1 VAAGT
6 STSAPS
12 DDVLAAALEAA
23 AVPVAVLDRTGRPT
37 WFNAAVCDLTGY
49 TREELAGMT
58 MTQRVAP
65 EDRADTAALVERLVR
80 GDIPGGHITVH
91 WLRRDGARV
100 RVEWRFS
107 LLRDHDGAINH
118 IVAAGLDVTER
129 DALHSTREAAEE
141 RFRLSFDGAPV
152 GMWLT
157 RADEDHRGVILSVN
171 QAMCRLLGYAE
182 QDLIGRAMWDV
193 THPGDAARER
203 RWVSAWLADGAEGV
217 FPYEKRFLTTAGE
230 TVWAAVH
237 LSLISR
243 EPGSRVFLSHV
254 VDISDRKRAGQA
266 ALAERV
272 DPLTGLLT
280 EPTFLRDLRVTLAE
294 DRPLS
299 VVRLQLLPAA
309 DVQAVH
315 GSAAADELV
324 QRGATALAEALPED
338 ARLARTGPHEFAAF
352 LKATGRESLVLAE
365 GRLTRLPGEPSGG
378 SPGAVALSFAAG
390 VAACDPGQQA
400 EADALY
406 GSAGAAL
413 EDAVRTGAGVALSG
427 RDARE
432 RALKR
437 LRWERRLREGL
448 DEAGFV
454 VHGQPVCRLDTGEVR
469 FTELTLRLRDDAG
482 KLVFPSV
489 FLPVAESSGLIVDID
504 RWLLR
509 RAIDLLREHP
519 ARRFAVRLSPATV
532 LDRGAGDAA
541 VAILA
546 EDPDAAKRLIVEIV
560 GAEAPLGMRSTVHRI
575 RACGPQILLLNFGLA
590 FGSLHHAR
598 TLPIT
603 AIKVHGS
610 FVRGIERDEAD
621 RLVIA
626 ALAQM
631 SRALGVATI
640 AETVESETLAEA
652 LREAGIDYGQGFF
665 FGRPEPVA

>member
-1 VAAGT
+1 VPAGT
-6 STSAPS
+6 SISAPS

-49 TREELAGMT
+49 TREELAGMP

-65 EDRADTAALVERLVR
+65 EDRADTAALVERLAR
-80 GDIPGGHITVH
+80 GDVPGGHITVH
-91 WLRRDGARV
+91 WLRRDGARI

-107 LLRDHDGAINH
+107 ALRDHDGAITH

-129 DALHSTREAAEE
+129 DALQSAHDAAEA

-171 QAMCRLLGYAE
+171 QAMCRLLGRAE
-182 QDLIGRAMWDV
+182 EELIGRAMWDV
-193 THPGDAARER
+193 THPDDAARER
-203 RWVSAWLADGAEGV
+203 RWVSTWLADGAAGV
-217 FPYEKRFLTTAGE
+217 FPYEKRFLTASGE

-254 VDISDRKRAGQA
+254 LDISDRKRAGQT
-266 ALAERV
+266 ALAESV

-280 EPTFLRDLRVTLAE
+280 ETAFLRDLRVTLAE

-315 GSAAADELV
+315 GHAAADELV
-324 QRGATALAEALPED
+324 QRAATGLAAALPED
-338 ARLARTGPHEFAAF
+338 ARLARTGPHEFATF
-352 LKATGRESLVLAE
+352 LKATGQESLEVA
-365 GRLTRLPGEPSGG
+365 GRRLTHLPDEPSAG
-378 SPGAVALSFAAG
+378 SPSAVAVSFAAG
-390 VAACDPGQQA
+390 VAACDPGQEA

-413 EDAVRTGAGVALSG
+413 EDAVRTGTGAALSG
-427 RDARE
+427 REARE

-454 VHGQPVCRLDTGEVR
+454 LHGQPVCRLDTGEVR
-469 FTELTLRLRDDAG
+469 FTELSLRLRDDDG

-489 FLPVAESSGLIVDID
+489 FLPVAESSGLIADID

-509 RAIDLLREHP
+509 RAIALLREHP
-519 ARRFAVRLSPATV
+519 GRRFAVRLSPATLV
-532 LDRGAGDAA
+532 DRRAGDAA
-541 VAILA
+541 VAIL
-546 EDPDAAKRLIVEIV
+546 EQDPDAARRLIVEIV
-560 GAEAPLGMRSTVHRI
+560 GAEAPIGMRRTVQRI
-575 RACGPQILLLNFGLA
+575 RACGPQVLLLNFGLA

-603 AIKVHGS
+603 AIKIHGS
-610 FVRGIERDEAD
+610 FVRDIERDEGD

-626 ALAQM
+626 AVAQI

-640 AETVESETLAEA
+640 AEMVESATLADA
-652 LREAGIDYGQGFF
+652 LREAGVDYGQGFF